1 MSMIRD
7 RDEAIRVGLET
18 LDKRLDGM
26 NEFRETLRDQS
37 RNFIMRDE
45 HAVLERSIKR
55 IEEAQAN
62 MQGRYA
68 MAAMMFSLIV
78 ILIDGILQWGL
89 RR

>member
-26 NEFRETLRDQS
+26 NEFRESLRDQS
-37 RNFIMRDE
+37 RNFITRDE